1 MSAIGEPVAA
11 IPRPHLQWS
20 AIFAGAI
27 TAAGAAFTLH
37 AFATGIGL
45 SVASTAPTWRDSSAL
60 YWILAGVYLLFV
72 AVVAFSVGGYVA
84 GRMRAPLNIDAV
96 DTEFRDG
103 MHGLITWGLA
113 ILLTAGLAL
122 GTAATTAPAVAP
134 SGGSTG
140 AAQSIA
146 GENIIASELDEL
158 FRTDKVIENLTY
170 RRAEAAR
177 ILLKSSSHNGVP
189 NSDRRYLTSL
199 TRALSGLSD
208 SEANERVDRAIT
220 TSAEELR
227 RARIVAV
234 LQAFFVAVALL
245 AGIAVA
251 WHAATQGGKD
261 RERGAY
267 HYWEWRRRH
276 DTGLPYEAS
285 RS

>member
-1 MSAIGEPVAA
+1 MSAIGEPVAV

-20 AIFAGAI
+20 AIFAGAV

-37 AFATGIGL
+37 AFGAGIGL
-45 SVASTAPTWRDSSAL
+45 SVVSTAPTWRDSSAV
-60 YWILAGVYLLFV
+60 YWVLAGVYLLFV

-84 GRMRAPLNIDAV
+84 GRMRAPLNIDAAE
-96 DTEFRDG
+96 TEFRDG

-122 GTAATTAPAVAP
+122 GAAATTAPAVAP

-158 FRTDKVIENLTY
+158 FRTDKAIENLTY

-189 NSDRRYLTSL
+189 NSDRRYLTTL
-199 TRALSGLSD
+199 AGRLMGLPET
-208 SEANERVDRAIT
+208 EADQRVDRAIA
-220 TSAEELR
+220 TSADELR

-245 AGIAVA
+245 TGIAVA
-251 WHAATQGGKD
+251 WHGATEGGKD

-267 HYWEWRRRH
+267 HFWEWRRHR
-276 DTGLPYEAS
+276 
-285 RS
+285 